1 MVDTNRVMRLSIG
14 GSDPVMVSVTPVP
27 IEALR
32 AAPVLAGPLVAA
44 SEGPELDVKP
54 TSMWE
59 RWRFQQA
66 LRGGI

>member
-32 AAPVLAGPLVAA
+32 AEPVLAGPLVAA

-54 TSMWE
+54 PSMWE
-59 RWRFQQA
+59 RWRFQQH
-66 LRGGI
+66 LKGGI